1 MESGIELIAA
11 ECRRQSGSGNRID
24 GDDILY
30 QVTEALLW
38 VAVNYVSP
46 SDESRKNLEAV
57 RPGRPAVEPWDT
69 PVREL
74 VRAGML
80 IAAAIDRMNADVRQ
94 PGRTDRCAACDGEI
108 GACRNCPECGL
119 SDIRS

>member
-11 ECRRQSGSGNRID
+11 ACRRQSGSGKSIG
-24 GDDILY
+24 GDDVLY

-46 SDESRKNLEAV
+46 SGENRKNIEVAG
-57 RPGRPAVEPWDT
+57 PGRPAVEPWDT

-80 IAAAIDRMNADVRQ
+80 IAAAIDRMNADIRQAVR
-94 PGRTDRCAACDGEI
+94 PDRCAACDGES
-108 GACRNCPECGL
+108 GACRDCPECGL